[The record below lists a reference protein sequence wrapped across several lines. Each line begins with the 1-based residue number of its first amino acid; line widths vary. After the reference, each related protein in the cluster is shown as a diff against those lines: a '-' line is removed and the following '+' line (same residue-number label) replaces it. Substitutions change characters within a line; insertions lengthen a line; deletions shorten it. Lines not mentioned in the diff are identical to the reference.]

1 MEGEGHSDVLVCASE
16 YIPDRLYF
24 VTLKSAIRPKSTPNT
39 HYFSIDDEL
48 IYENFYADF
57 GPLNLSLLYRYCVK
71 LNKKLRSYTLAKKKI
86 VHYTTLD
93 SHKRANAAY
102 LIATYAV
109 IYLDKTPAEAFSP
122 LQGGLNPP
130 FTPFRDASFG
140 VSVYTITIL
149 DCLHAVARAKKA
161 GYFDFDDFDCDEYEH
176 YEKVQN
182 GDFNWLVPEKF
193 IAFCGPHP
201 QSKIDNGYPLHA
213 PESYFPY
220 FRLHNVT
227 TIVRLNRKIYD
238 AKRFTRN
245 GFQHED
251 LFFTDGSTPTDEILQ
266 KFLTI
271 CEESPGAI
279 AVHCKAGLGRT
290 GSLIGCYMMKHW
302 KWTALET
309 IAWLRVCRPGS
320 IIGHQQEWMIEK
332 EPEMWKQG
340 DYFRKI
346 NKNVSKYP
354 NMLHTPCR
362 YPIYSLQLKKKL
374 IEKHNQKIQNA
385 HNANEAEDNENANY
399 QVSNNSVSGGG
410 DAYTKMVTKVEKIK
424 IEDENNG
431 NITPAETSTTQSPF
445 DEDEGN
451 ANIIHDERDHNN
463 EENHL
468 NSGMSDEEYDNHI
481 ASDNGNTVH
490 NNSNSN
496 HHQIMDKINNATDR
510 NKKAIKNKTDE
521 KSAAKTTKISNEND
535 AVSLRNRNN
544 PEVVHDPENKGVMTQ
559 GDRLNAIKARKQTQS
574 LQGGVKVGNIKSN
587 ISNEQNHSRVKSVP
601 APLALQTGMGSGR
614 GSGSATS
621 SDTQNQQ
628 PIQRPSTRSTLVQPS
643 ANSTSTSGSNNPSSP
658 SRGPRANVA
667 TRSSPRKTSAVR

>member
-1 MEGEGHSDVLVCASE
+1 M
-16 YIPDRLYF
+16 
-24 VTLKSAIRPKSTPNT
+24 
-39 HYFSIDDEL
+39 
-48 IYENFYADF
+48 
-57 GPLNLSLLYRYCVK
+57 
-71 LNKKLRSYTLAKKKI
+71 
-86 VHYTTLD
+86 
-93 SHKRANAAY
+93 
-102 LIATYAV
+102 
-109 IYLDKTPAEAFSP
+109 
-122 LQGGLNPP
+122 
-130 FTPFRDASFG
+130 
-140 VSVYTITIL
+140 
-149 DCLHAVARAKKA
+149 
-161 GYFDFDDFDCDEYEH
+161 
-176 YEKVQN
+176 
-182 GDFNWLVPEKF
+182 
-193 IAFCGPHP
+193 
-201 QSKIDNGYPLHA
+201 HA

-385 HNANEAEDNENANY
+385 HNANEAEDNGNANY
-399 QVSNNSVSGGG
+399 QVSNNTVSGGG

-424 IEDENNG
+424 
-431 NITPAETSTTQSPF
+431 
-445 DEDEGN
+445 
-451 ANIIHDERDHNN
+451 
-463 EENHL
+463 
-468 NSGMSDEEYDNHI
+468 
-481 ASDNGNTVH
+481 
-490 NNSNSN
+490 
-496 HHQIMDKINNATDR
+496 
-510 NKKAIKNKTDE
+510 
-521 KSAAKTTKISNEND
+521 
-535 AVSLRNRNN
+535 
-544 PEVVHDPENKGVMTQ
+544 
-559 GDRLNAIKARKQTQS
+559 
-574 LQGGVKVGNIKSN
+574 VKM
-587 ISNEQNHSRVKSVP
+587 
-601 APLALQTGMGSGR
+601 LALLQFGEFK
-614 GSGSATS
+614 
-621 SDTQNQQ
+621 
-628 PIQRPSTRSTLVQPS
+628 I
-643 ANSTSTSGSNNPSSP
+643 
-658 SRGPRANVA
+658 
-667 TRSSPRKTSAVR
+667 

>member
-1 MEGEGHSDVLVCASE
+1 MTKKILKRINHALTEQFKGFRWTDFVMNYTLSLIMEGEGHSDVLVCASE

-57 GPLNLSLLYRYCVK
+57 GPLNLSLLYRYCIK

-102 LIATYAV
+102 LIASYAV

-149 DCLHAVARAKKA
+149 DCLNAVARAKKA

-251 LFFTDGSTPTDEILQ
+251 LFFIDGSTPTDEILQ

-302 KWTALET
+302 KWTAMET

-362 YPIYSLQLKKKL
+362 YPVYSLQLKKKL
-374 IEKHNQKIQNA
+374 IEHHNQKIQNA
-385 HNANEAEDNENANY
+385 NKLNEVEDNENANN
-399 QVSNNSVSGGG
+399 QKVSSGG

-431 NITPAETSTTQSPF
+431 NIAQPQTTANQNNF
-445 DEDEGN
+445 DEDDSN
-451 ANIIHDERDHNN
+451 ANVIHDERDHN
-463 EENHL
+463 EEDHT
-468 NSGMSDEEYDNHI
+468 NSAMSDEEYDNHV
-481 ASDNGNTVH
+481 ATDNGNIID
-490 NNSNSN
+490 NSNSN
-496 HHQIMDKINNATDR
+496 YVTDNINTRTDR
-510 NKKAIKNKTDE
+510 PSKGNKNKLE
-521 KSAAKTTKISNEND
+521 AKSKIKIAKNSNENE
-535 AVSLRNRNN
+535 ATNTHGRPFN

-574 LQGGVKVGNIKSN
+574 LQGGVKMDNMKNVMTG
-587 ISNEQNHSRVKSVP
+587 EPNHSRVKSVP
-601 APLALQTGMGSGR
+601 APLALQGGMGSGR
-614 GSGSATS
+614 GSSSATS
-621 SDTQNQQ
+621 TEERVTMEV
-628 PIQRPSTRSTLVQPS
+628 I
-643 ANSTSTSGSNNPSSP
+643 
-658 SRGPRANVA
+658 
-667 TRSSPRKTSAVR
+667 

>member
-362 YPIYSLQLKKKL
+362 YPVYSLQLKKKL

-399 QVSNNSVSGGG
+399 QVSSNTVSGGG

-445 DEDEGN
+445 GEDEGN
-451 ANIIHDERDHNN
+451 ANIIHDERNHNN

-468 NSGMSDEEYDNHI
+468 NSGMSEEEYDNHI
-481 ASDNGNTVH
+481 ASDNGNMVD

-544 PEVVHDPENKGVMTQ
+544 PEVVHDPDNKGVMTQ

-574 LQGGVKVGNIKSN
+574 LQGGVKVGHK
-587 ISNEQNHSRVKSVP
+587 K
-601 APLALQTGMGSGR
+601 
-614 GSGSATS
+614 
-621 SDTQNQQ
+621 
-628 PIQRPSTRSTLVQPS
+628 
-643 ANSTSTSGSNNPSSP
+643 
-658 SRGPRANVA
+658 
-667 TRSSPRKTSAVR
+667 

>member
-1 MEGEGHSDVLVCASE
+1 MEGEAHSDVLVCASE

-102 LIATYAV
+102 LIASYAV
-109 IYLDKTPAEAFSP
+109 IYLDKTPAEAYSP

-149 DCLHAVARAKKA
+149 DCLNAIVKAKKA

-220 FRLHNVT
+220 FRLHSVI

-266 KFLTI
+266 KFLVI
-271 CEESPGAI
+271 CEEAPGAI

-302 KWTALET
+302 KWTAMET
-309 IAWLRVCRPGS
+309 IAWLRICRPGS

-332 EPEMWKQG
+332 EQEMWKQG

-354 NMLHTPCR
+354 NMLNTQCR
-362 YPIYSLQLKKKL
+362 YPVYSLRLKKKL
-374 IEKHNQKIQNA
+374 LEHNQRIQESRLSN
-385 HNANEAEDNENANY
+385 NQEDNENANN
-399 QVSNNSVSGGG
+399 QAVLPNKSSTGG
-410 DAYTKMVTKVEKIK
+410 DAYTKMINNVEKIK

-431 NITPAETSTTQSPF
+431 NTLLPSTTSVQDTV

-451 ANIIHDERDHNN
+451 ANIMYDKKDYSDENI
-463 EENHL
+463 EEND
-468 NSGMSDEEYDNHI
+468 GQSDEEYHNIDNAGGDDYLNANHYNHKSSTKNGRTQKNRSTRTEERKDSHRI
-481 ASDNGNTVH
+481 EKNGNK
-490 NNSNSN
+490 NE
-496 HHQIMDKINNATDR
+496 AE
-510 NKKAIKNKTDE
+510 NKQG
-521 KSAAKTTKISNEND
+521 TT
-535 AVSLRNRNN
+535 RFN
-544 PEVVHDPENKGVMTQ
+544 PEVVLDPDNIGVPTQ
-559 GDRLNAIKARKQTQS
+559 GDRLNAIKAKKQTQS
-574 LQGGVKVGNIKSN
+574 LQGGVKLGNLRN
-587 ISNEQNHSRVKSVP
+587 IASGDHGHSRVKSVP
-601 APLALQTGMGSGR
+601 APLAMPNGGGNGRASSSAISSGKL
-614 GSGSATS
+614 S
-621 SDTQNQQ
+621 SFKVSEHN
-628 PIQRPSTRSTLVQPS
+628 
-643 ANSTSTSGSNNPSSP
+643 
-658 SRGPRANVA
+658 
-667 TRSSPRKTSAVR
+667 

>member
-1 MEGEGHSDVLVCASE
+1 M
-16 YIPDRLYF
+16 
-24 VTLKSAIRPKSTPNT
+24 
-39 HYFSIDDEL
+39 
-48 IYENFYADF
+48 
-57 GPLNLSLLYRYCVK
+57 K
-71 LNKKLRSYTLAKKKI
+71 L
-86 VHYTTLD
+86 
-93 SHKRANAAY
+93 
-102 LIATYAV
+102 
-109 IYLDKTPAEAFSP
+109 F
-122 LQGGLNPP
+122 Q
-130 FTPFRDASFG
+130 
-140 VSVYTITIL
+140 
-149 DCLHAVARAKKA
+149 A

-399 QVSNNSVSGGG
+399 QVSNNTVSGGG

-424 IEDENNG
+424 VKCY
-431 NITPAETSTTQSPF
+431 Q
-445 DEDEGN
+445 N
-451 ANIIHDERDHNN
+451 A
-463 EENHL
+463 
-468 NSGMSDEEYDNHI
+468 
-481 ASDNGNTVH
+481 
-490 NNSNSN
+490 
-496 HHQIMDKINNATDR
+496 K
-510 NKKAIKNKTDE
+510 
-521 KSAAKTTKISNEND
+521 
-535 AVSLRNRNN
+535 
-544 PEVVHDPENKGVMTQ
+544 
-559 GDRLNAIKARKQTQS
+559 
-574 LQGGVKVGNIKSN
+574 
-587 ISNEQNHSRVKSVP
+587 
-601 APLALQTGMGSGR
+601 
-614 GSGSATS
+614 
-621 SDTQNQQ
+621 
-628 PIQRPSTRSTLVQPS
+628 
-643 ANSTSTSGSNNPSSP
+643 
-658 SRGPRANVA
+658 
-667 TRSSPRKTSAVR
+667 

>member
-1 MEGEGHSDVLVCASE
+1 
-16 YIPDRLYF
+16 
-24 VTLKSAIRPKSTPNT
+24 
-39 HYFSIDDEL
+39 
-48 IYENFYADF
+48 
-57 GPLNLSLLYRYCVK
+57 
-71 LNKKLRSYTLAKKKI
+71 
-86 VHYTTLD
+86 
-93 SHKRANAAY
+93 
-102 LIATYAV
+102 
-109 IYLDKTPAEAFSP
+109 

-149 DCLHAVARAKKA
+149 DCLNAISKAKKA

-213 PESYFPY
+213 PESYFQY
-220 FRLHNVT
+220 FRLHNVN

-266 KFLTI
+266 KFLI
-271 CEESPGAI
+271 LSEESPAAL

-302 KWTALET
+302 RWTALET
-309 IAWLRVCRPGS
+309 IAWLRICRPGS
-320 IIGHQQEWMIEK
+320 IIGHQQEWMFEK
-332 EPEMWKQG
+332 EHEMWKQG

-354 NMLHTPCR
+354 NLLNTKCR
-362 YPIYSLQLKKKL
+362 YPVYSLQLKKRL
-374 IEKHNQKIQNA
+374 LEHTHQRLQNSQMS
-385 HNANEAEDNENANY
+385 NEQEDNENANNQEY
-399 QVSNNSVSGGG
+399 SNKKATGGG

-431 NITPAETSTTQSPF
+431 NTIPSPSPLMHSPV

-451 ANIIHDERDHNN
+451 TNTVQEHRSHSDETNN
-463 EENHL
+463 VVDGLSE
-468 NSGMSDEEYDNHI
+468 EEYDNHNFDNTNI
-481 ASDNGNTVH
+481 ADD
-490 NNSNSN
+490 NSNAN
-496 HHQIMDKINNATDR
+496 HLSTKTGRNQNSRPAKIETKRNAY
-510 NKKAIKNKTDE
+510 KTE
-521 KSAAKTTKISNEND
+521 NSAHEND
-535 AVSLRNRNN
+535 IVSNQYKMRFN
-544 PEVVHDPENKGVMTQ
+544 PEVVLDPNNLGVMTQ
-559 GDRLNAIKARKQTQS
+559 GDRLNAIKAKKQTQS
-574 LQGGVKVGNIKSN
+574 LQGGVKVGNLRSITSG
-587 ISNEQNHSRVKSVP
+587 EPDHSRVKSVP
-601 APLALQTGMGSGR
+601 APLALPNGGAIGR
-614 GSGSATS
+614 GSSSATS
-621 SDTQNQQ
+621 SDTQTQHHT
-628 PIQRPSTRSTLVQPS
+628 QRPSTRSTIVEHSENPNLAS
-643 ANSTSTSGSNNPSSP
+643 SGTNSQSSP
-658 SRGPRANVA
+658 TRGNRANNA